1 MRRCLFVLFGAAT
14 LLLDSTTVPRA
25 QDVPRGPLYSV
36 GYLDIAPSSE
46 RAAIET
52 LERYRD
58 AIAKDDGFVRFDLLE
73 QMGRPGRFI
82 LLEAWR
88 DQQALDARAMSVQ
101 TIQLLRALKPLS
113 VGAYDQRPYHPL
125 SIAPASAVVPA
136 SAVYGVMH
144 VDTTPTPTSNAVMLL
159 QQLAEVGRK
168 EDGNLR
174 FDVVQHLTRTNHFT
188 VIELWRDRRS
198 ADAHALAANTKKF
211 RDDLLPIL
219 GSPYDD
225 RFYKA
230 VE

>member
-1 MRRCLFVLFGAAT
+1 
-14 LLLDSTTVPRA
+14 
-25 QDVPRGPLYSV
+25 
-36 GYLDIAPSSE
+36 
-46 RAAIET
+46 
-52 LERYRD
+52 
-58 AIAKDDGFVRFDLLE
+58 
-73 QMGRPGRFI
+73 
-82 LLEAWR
+82 
-88 DQQALDARAMSVQ
+88 
-101 TIQLLRALKPLS
+101 
-113 VGAYDQRPYHPL
+113 
-125 SIAPASAVVPA
+125 
-136 SAVYGVMH
+136 MH

-198 ADAHALAANTKKF
+198 ADAHALAAKTKKF